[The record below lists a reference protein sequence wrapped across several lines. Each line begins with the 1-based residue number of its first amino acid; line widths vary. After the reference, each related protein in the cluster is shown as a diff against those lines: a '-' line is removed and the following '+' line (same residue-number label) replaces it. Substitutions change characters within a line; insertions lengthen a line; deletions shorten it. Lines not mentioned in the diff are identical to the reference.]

1 MVEIRSLRVWFG
13 RSVFPVSVSWFRVF
27 CFEDGSWERLLFY
40 LGGYTR
46 VSGRIFSVEK
56 FEFIWFRQW
65 RLDSKRGRLVVAQGG
80 CEEEE
85 VKSKVVAY
93 SFMSEISCFYLGSV
107 WLLGEYSLR
116 SRQIRSSFRS
126 VSPPGVV
133 EWGGGCATCVGSW
146 NSYTSVSSEC
156 WSSMCWSYSHLFLP
170 TVRIDLSVLNL
181 WRVLMRCKCLWD
193 CRIMRMLRSFAIR
206 NWCIWHDRW
215 WKNIVFK
222 EFLWRKVVCCID
234 IIWVFWR
241 RLIFDFDK

>member
-1 MVEIRSLRVWFG
+1 MRKKKWRARWWHTLLCLKSAASTWGQF
-13 RSVFPVSVSWFRVF
+13 
-27 CFEDGSWERLLFY
+27 GSWENIPCVHGKSEAPFGPYLL
-40 LGGYTR
+40 LAWW
-46 VSGRIFSVEK
+46 SG
-56 FEFIWFRQW
+56 
-65 RLDSKRGRLVVAQGG
+65 
-80 CEEEE
+80 
-85 VKSKVVAY
+85 
-93 SFMSEISCFYLGSV
+93 
-107 WLLGEYSLR
+107 
-116 SRQIRSSFRS
+116 
-126 VSPPGVV
+126 
-133 EWGGGCATCVGSW
+133 GGGCATCVGSW